1 MADIINLRQARKTR
15 ARAEKERAAAAN
27 RAKFGRTKAERQASL
42 KEEARLDRKVEGSR
56 LGPLEDRDMNPSKA
70 DHSSFIVKDE

>member
-15 ARAEKERAAAAN
+15 ARADKERAAAAN
-27 RAKFGRTKAERQASL
+27 RAKFGRTKAEREASL

-56 LGPLEDRDMNPSKA
+56 LEPLEDKEREPKQS
-70 DHSSFIVKDE
+70 